1 MKKLEKQREEQAIMK
16 WRHLSWGALLGVVLT
31 APLVALLYLGD
42 QLADLPFLPFEI
54 FDWVTRILPGPVVTF
69 GIDTMIDVLGLL
81 GLDVADTAKTAEQ
94 ISAVLQFL
102 VMGVAAGAVF
112 LLVMRTRDLR
122 ADSLA
127 GLIMGA
133 MYGLP
138 AIAISLAIGT
148 SSASIPVQIVWLSL
162 LYLAWGLAFAWASRS
177 LSSVVTPAGKQAAGT
192 ETPARAQ
199 RLNRRQFLIVLGTS
213 AATITVAG
221 AGLGAVL
228 ASAERRREQAELEG
242 SMAHEFEEDEGPVFP
257 NSNDPVMPA
266 PGTRPE
272 YTPLKDHYKVF
283 IRSEPTVIE
292 GSTWVLPVTG
302 LVDNPLMLN
311 LEELRSRYERFDQYV
326 TLSCI
331 SGRVGTTLI
340 STTRWSGFR
349 ISDLLADAQLQPEA
363 RYLIITSG
371 DGFYETVSL
380 DLIQSEPRIML
391 CYDWDGHPIP
401 EEHGF
406 PLRIW
411 IPDRFGMKQP
421 KWITGIEVTDTYEEG
436 YWVERGWDEVAQVK
450 TTSVIDTV
458 AVNAVYESGGRQVVP
473 VGGIAFSGGRGI
485 SRVEVRVDG
494 GQWTEAQLRSP
505 LSETTWAIW
514 RYDWPFEA
522 GHHLLEVR
530 CVDGN
535 GDPQIEQAS
544 EAHPSGATGI
554 HQREADV

>member
-1 MKKLEKQREEQAIMK
+1 MK
-16 WRHLSWGALLGVVLT
+16 WKALSWGALLGAVLT
-31 APLVALLYLGD
+31 APLTALIYLGD

-54 FDWVTRILPGPVVTF
+54 FDWMTRVMPGSVITF
-69 GIDTMIDVLGLL
+69 GIDTMIDALRLL

-94 ISAVLQFL
+94 IVAVLLFL
-102 VMGVAAGAVF
+102 VAGTIAGAIF
-112 LLVMRTRDLR
+112 LLVIQAWELR
-122 ADSLA
+122 ADLLA
-127 GLIMGA
+127 GMIVGA
-133 MYGLP
+133 LFGLP
-138 AIAISLAIGT
+138 AIAINLAIGT
-148 SSASIPVQIVWLSL
+148 STVSQLVQTAWLVL
-162 LYLAWGLAFAWASRS
+162 LYLAWGQVFAWAVRR
-177 LSSVVTPAGKQAAGT
+177 LSPAAAGWQ
-192 ETPARAQ
+192 EGGAELPAHAR
-199 RLNRRQFLIVLGTS
+199 RLNRRQFLIVLGAG

-228 ASAERRREQAELEG
+228 ASVERRRGQADLEG
-242 SMAHEFEEDEGPVFP
+242 SMAHQAEEDEMPAFP
-257 NSNDPVMPA
+257 NAGDPVVPA

-272 YTPLKDHYKVF
+272 YTPLKDHYRVF

-302 LVDNPLMLN
+302 LVDNPLRLS
-311 LEELRSRYERFDQYV
+311 LEELRSRYERRDQYI

-331 SGRVGTTLI
+331 SGRIGTTLI

-349 ISDLLADAQLQPEA
+349 IIELLADAQLKPEA

-371 DGFYETVSL
+371 DGFHETVSL
-380 DLIQSEPRIML
+380 DLIEREPRIML

-436 YWVERGWDEVAQVK
+436 FWVERGWDEVAQVK
-450 TTSVIDTV
+450 VTSVIDTV

-473 VGGIAFSGGRGI
+473 VGGIAFSGDRGI
-485 SRVEVRVDG
+485 TKVEVRVDG
-494 GQWTEAQLRSP
+494 GEWTEAQLRSP
-505 LSETTWAIW
+505 LSETTWVIW

-522 GHHLLEVR
+522 GQHLFEVR

-535 GDPQIEQAS
+535 DVPQIERTS
-544 EAHPSGATGI
+544 DAHPSGATGI
-554 HQREADV
+554 HQRKADV